1 MKVYVNRLP
10 MRSAWGGGA
19 KFINAVYDMLEK
31 HDMEVIEAT
40 NNNVAP
46 DIALCVGIENDFNG
60 ISTEQ
65 AIMYRMVMEGKR
77 KVKVIARINE
87 NDARKGTTGV
97 DEKLLEISNHVD
109 GTIFV
114 SDWLQDYFM
123 TKGWGCKENIV
134 IKNGV
139 DLDIFKPAE
148 KLNNGKV
155 NIVAHH
161 WSDNY
166 MKGFD
171 IYEKIDEWVGSHPDY
186 SFTYIGR
193 DRNTFKN
200 TKVIKPL
207 GGKRLGTELGK
218 YDVYVSASRFD
229 PGPNHIL
236 EALACGLPTLVH
248 KDGGGCVEF
257 ASPGAVYNDWDELKH
272 ILECK
277 NYGNFVKQ
285 FSAPVDGWE
294 RCVEQCA
301 NFFKKI
307 YGE

>member
-10 MRSAWGGGA
+10 EHRAWGGGA
-19 KFINAVYDMLEK
+19 KFVNAVYELLPD
-31 HDMEVIEAT
+31 DDTQVIEAT

-46 DIALCVGIENDFNG
+46 DVVLCVGIENDYSG
-60 ISTEQ
+60 ISMEQ

-77 KVKVIARINE
+77 KIKVVVRINE
-87 NDARKGTTGV
+87 NDARKGTTDV
-97 DEKLLEISNHVD
+97 DEKLLEISKHAD

-114 SDWLQDYFM
+114 SDWLRDYFM
-123 TKGWGCKENIV
+123 SKGWACKENVV

-139 DLDIFKPAE
+139 DLDIFKPGE

-171 IYEKIDEWVGSHPDY
+171 IYEKLDEWVAANPDFA
-186 SFTYIGR
+186 FTYIGR
-193 DRNTFKN
+193 DRKTFKN
-200 TKVIKPL
+200 TNVVRPL
-207 GGKRLGTELGK
+207 SGKRLGAELGRH
-218 YDVYVSASRFD
+218 DVYVSASRFD

-257 ASPGAVYNDWDELKH
+257 ARRGAVYSDWDGLRK
-272 ILECK
+272 ILETK
-277 NYGNFVKQ
+277 NFGAWARQ
-285 FSAPVDGWE
+285 LAEPVDGWK
-294 RCVEQCA
+294 RCVSECA
-301 NFFKKI
+301 AFFKKI
-307 YGE
+307 YEG